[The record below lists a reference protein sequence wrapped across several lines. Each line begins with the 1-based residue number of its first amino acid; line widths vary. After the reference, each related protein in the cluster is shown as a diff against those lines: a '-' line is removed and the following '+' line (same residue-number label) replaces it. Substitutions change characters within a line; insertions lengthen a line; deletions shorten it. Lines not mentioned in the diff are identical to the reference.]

1 MDINLDGPTS
11 NQVYPQGTVLGPVLF
26 SLHINDILHDIKSNI
41 RLFADDCVCYRVID
55 TIEDC
60 EKLQTDLNKLGEWV
74 RKWGMRFQPVKCNM
88 MKLTRKR
95 EHHIDY
101 NYKLEFI
108 NNIKYLG
115 VNLSSDLRWDKH
127 VMECISKANRVLGL
141 LKRNL
146 HFCSKEVKE
155 TAYLSFVRPI
165 LEYAGIV
172 WDPHC
177 IYLEEQLEKVLKRA
191 ARFVLNNYSY
201 EEGSMSEM
209 MEALQWKPL
218 KECRRENRLILFYK
232 GLNGQTKI
240 PTTDVLQNN
249 RKNRNRHNQQFYIP
263 YARTD
268 TLKYSFIPN
277 TVRDWNT
284 LDPTILEKSA
294 NSETLT
300 TFSNLIRS
308 SRLN

>member
-1 MDINLDGPTS
+1 
-11 NQVYPQGTVLGPVLF
+11 
-26 SLHINDILHDIKSNI
+26 
-41 RLFADDCVCYRVID
+41 
-55 TIEDC
+55 
-60 EKLQTDLNKLGEWV
+60 
-74 RKWGMRFQPVKCNM
+74 MRFQPVKCNM

-177 IYLEEQLEKVLKRA
+177 IYLEEQLEKVQKRA

-218 KECRRENRLILFYK
+218 KERRRENRLILFYK